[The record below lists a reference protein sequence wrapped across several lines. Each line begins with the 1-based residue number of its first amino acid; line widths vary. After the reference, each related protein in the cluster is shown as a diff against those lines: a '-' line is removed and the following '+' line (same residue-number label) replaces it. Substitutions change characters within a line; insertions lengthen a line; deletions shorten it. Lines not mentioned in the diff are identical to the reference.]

1 MDLDS
6 EHSLLAGH
14 QGGPSTSSTWYID
27 SGATSH
33 MTGAREVFSE
43 LSEAGRDVEVV
54 LGDNTVVR
62 AVGRGTITFQ
72 RESMSPMT
80 LRNVLYVPGLKKNLV
95 SVSTIE
101 DRGLGV
107 CFSDGRVQVYPKATG
122 MSSAMDIGVRC
133 GKMYKLLF
141 QPQCALAH
149 SSSSELCEL
158 WHRRM
163 AHLHHPALRLLR
175 SMVTGL
181 PEFSTEQEDVCRGCA
196 LGKYTKTAFP
206 SSDTRATGVL
216 DLIILTYAVLCHQC
230 L

>member
-1 MDLDS
+1 MERERVSLATSIDMDMDS

-14 QGGPSTSSTWYID
+14 QGGPSTSTTWYID
-27 SGATSH
+27 SGASSH

-80 LRNVLYVPGLKKNLV
+80 LRDVLHVLGLKKNLV

-107 CFSDGRVQVYPKATG
+107 CFSYGRV
-122 MSSAMDIGVRC
+122 
-133 GKMYKLLF
+133 
-141 QPQCALAH
+141 
-149 SSSSELCEL
+149 
-158 WHRRM
+158 
-163 AHLHHPALRLLR
+163 
-175 SMVTGL
+175 
-181 PEFSTEQEDVCRGCA
+181 
-196 LGKYTKTAFP
+196 
-206 SSDTRATGVL
+206 
-216 DLIILTYAVLCHQC
+216 
-230 L
+230 